1 MAYVRSGRFKAQTDK
16 IEELCRVYEREAIP
30 AIRAAEGNIS
40 AALLQQEGAAEMF
53 LAVTV
58 WRSRNDA
65 ELYDRSGQ
73 AQQMVGKIKHAFAGP
88 PTLETYAAYGI

>member
-1 MAYVRSGRFKAQTDK
+1 MAFVRIGRFTAQADK
-16 IEELCRVYEREAIP
+16 IEELCRIYERDAIP

-40 AALLQQEGAAEMF
+40 AALLQREDAADTF

-58 WRSRNDA
+58 WRTRDDA

-88 PTLETYAAYGI
+88 PVLETYAAYGV